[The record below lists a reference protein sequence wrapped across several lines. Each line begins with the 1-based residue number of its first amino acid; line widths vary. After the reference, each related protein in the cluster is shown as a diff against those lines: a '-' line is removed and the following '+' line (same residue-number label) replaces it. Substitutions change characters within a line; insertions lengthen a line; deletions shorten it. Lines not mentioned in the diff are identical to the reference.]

1 MCVCVGEGVWLKER
15 ACSPGGRERE
25 RERENWKLAR
35 KVGERKID
43 RSDARTVIEELR
55 RGKSE

>member
-1 MCVCVGEGVWLKER
+1 
-15 ACSPGGRERE
+15 
-25 RERENWKLAR
+25 ERENWKRAR